1 MTENTALTRVS
12 IYTTSRIELES
23 DDFFDHFT
31 GLRWIYIKYLLSREP
46 PSFKKLLSLQHLYLG
61 LVGSNTHTFDDTIVN
76 GLSNLYSLT
85 LYSSY
90 FNRITKGAFGN
101 LNRLYILSIANSK
114 ITYIE
119 DGVFTDL
126 PSLQTLYLDN
136 TELSNI
142 SNNIFEGLSRLTYLS
157 VSQNPGFP
165 ISVLLQTR
173 NLVRIDL
180 NYNEYQTLDPYVFQQ
195 MKQLTDLGLSD
206 PFLCDCNLQWISV
219 IKQFGISIGAGQSP
233 FCFQPFKFQQTHI
246 YDTSVYSNCSQS
258 QTYQCF
264 NKSITCPSNLVC
276 HNTNIS
282 YTCGCPI
289 GYELNVSGNCIDV
302 NECDK
307 ETSCQHTCVNTE
319 GSFYCICDKGYKQ
332 ASNGYQCD
340 DINECHEW
348 NGGCEHGCGNTIGS
362 YQCYCQE
369 GHQLY
374 NQTHCETNIECD
386 VINHRNC
393 LDNSF
398 VCQGGFNVTVTNLT
412 CDSHVPIPATSAT
425 GCPIG
430 FLQRSSGE
438 CVDEDEC
445 DQGTKCEH
453 TCVNTEGSFYCMCS
467 QGYQLASN
475 QHNCSDVNECQE
487 WNGGCEY
494 GCGNTIGSYHCYCEN
509 GHSLKNETHCETDI
523 KCEAIDHRD
532 CLDNTFVCQG
542 GFNIT
547 VTNLT
552 CHPHVEPTTEI
563 IPVTSAT
570 GCPIGYVQ
578 WSTGECVDKD
588 ECDQETKCEHAC
600 VNTEGSFYCMCPQGY
615 QLASNQHNCSD
626 INECQKWNG
635 GCEYG
640 CGNTIGSYQCYCEN
654 GHSLMNETHCNDRIE
669 CELIEIITTDMQ
681 ECSYICKG
689 GYNLTVSGLSCPNVN
704 SQQNTLPNETTHHT
718 SEPNLSTVQSESSLM
733 IPLVLLMGI
742 SLITNLVFIVL
753 IIAVFIYFL
762 RKKNGNSKHR
772 IPEIHANPHHINELA
787 LPEIPNEASFITSR
801 FNNQDTQKYPLT
813 MNEENGDYANMK

>member
-258 QTYQCF
+258 HTYQCF
-264 NKSITCPSNLVC
+264 DKSITCPSNLVC

-307 ETSCQHTCVNTE
+307 VTNCQYSCVNTE
-319 GSFYCICDKGYKQ
+319 GSFYCICDKGYKL
-332 ASNGYQCD
+332 ASNGYACGEE
-340 DINECHEW
+340 NECHE
-348 NGGCEHGCGNTIGS
+348 C
-362 YQCYCQE
+362 
-369 GHQLY
+369 
-374 NQTHCETNIECD
+374 
-386 VINHRNC
+386 
-393 LDNSF
+393 
-398 VCQGGFNVTVTNLT
+398 
-412 CDSHVPIPATSAT
+412 
-425 GCPIG
+425 
-430 FLQRSSGE
+430 
-438 CVDEDEC
+438 
-445 DQGTKCEH
+445 
-453 TCVNTEGSFYCMCS
+453 
-467 QGYQLASN
+467 
-475 QHNCSDVNECQE
+475 
-487 WNGGCEY
+487 
-494 GCGNTIGSYHCYCEN
+494 
-509 GHSLKNETHCETDI
+509 
-523 KCEAIDHRD
+523 
-532 CLDNTFVCQG
+532 
-542 GFNIT
+542 
-547 VTNLT
+547 
-552 CHPHVEPTTEI
+552 
-563 IPVTSAT
+563 
-570 GCPIGYVQ
+570 
-578 WSTGECVDKD
+578 
-588 ECDQETKCEHAC
+588 
-600 VNTEGSFYCMCPQGY
+600 
-615 QLASNQHNCSD
+615 
-626 INECQKWNG
+626 
-635 GCEYG
+635 
-640 CGNTIGSYQCYCEN
+640 
-654 GHSLMNETHCNDRIE
+654 
-669 CELIEIITTDMQ
+669 
-681 ECSYICKG
+681 
-689 GYNLTVSGLSCPNVN
+689 
-704 SQQNTLPNETTHHT
+704 T
-718 SEPNLSTVQSESSLM
+718 SEPNLSTVQSESSLT
-733 IPLVLLMGI
+733 IPLILLTGI
-742 SLITNLVFIVL
+742 SLPTNLVSIII
-753 IIAVFIYFL
+753 IIALVVYIM
-762 RKKNGNSKHR
+762 RKNNGKGHGNPKHMA
-772 IPEIHANPHHINELA
+772 PEIQAIPHSTNEFTL
-787 LPEIPNEASFITSR
+787 LEIPNDASLTTVTTTGFH
-801 FNNQDTQKYPLT
+801 NQDTQDYPVT
-813 MNEENGDYANMK
+813 INEENAIYENLK